1 MYLFILWLYCVCC
14 VLAND
19 FLTLTSPAPNQSLAP
34 GHVISFNY
42 TMNAMTAESKEIKFM
57 HEQGTH
63 LCL

>member
-1 MYLFILWLYCVCC
+1 MCLLILLFYCTCC

-34 GHVISFNY
+34 GHVLSFNY
-42 TMNAMTAESKEIKFM
+42 TMNAMTTESKEIRVM